1 MEKLTVGIP
10 TGVVL
15 PFAGANAPDGFMLCD
30 GRSLSRAAYAGLF
43 SVIGT
48 AHGAPDGNTF
58 NIPDY
63 RGRFLRGVD
72 GTAGIDPDKAARTA
86 MNSGGATGN
95 AVGSV
100 QGHAF
105 QTHTHIQNS
114 HTHNQVTKGG
124 TGNINRIPTG
134 GNDTGPDGTWI
145 SGAATA
151 TNQNAGATGS
161 HSQASTSETR
171 PVNVYVNYIIKV

>member
-10 TGVVL
+10 TGIVL

-63 RGRFLRGVD
+63 RGLFLRGVD
-72 GTAGIDPDKAARTA
+72 GTAGIDPDKGARTA
-86 MNSGGATGN
+86 MKPGGATGN
-95 AVGSV
+95 AIGSV
-100 QGHAF
+100 QASQFG
-105 QTHTHIQNS
+105 S
-114 HTHNQVTKGG
+114 HTHGVNDPGHVHSVLNHLTQAGSSNNSSGG
-124 TGNINRIPTG
+124 YPGNTYF
-134 GNDTGPDGTWI
+134 DTGSSVTGI
-145 SGAATA
+145 SLNSSG
-151 TNQNAGATGS
+151 G
-161 HSQASTSETR
+161 SETR
-171 PVNVYVNYIIKV
+171 PRNAYVNYIIKV